1 MYIVT
6 NGQMREADAYT
17 IEKLGVPSLE
27 LMERAGVA
35 LAKLCVELAPI
46 GKILCLCGGGNNG
59 GDGFVCA
66 RHLQERGRSVEVVC
80 FAEKYSQDCQE
91 NKKKWV
97 ELGGEVLTEIP
108 RYTEY
113 TLVVD
118 CLFGTGLKGGL
129 TGKNAEAVLA
139 VNGMKERGTFV
150 LSADIPSGI
159 NGENGLVE
167 SVAVQAD
174 VTLCIGEIKLGCTFG
189 DGLDYAG
196 EIQCEDIGI
205 ALPRGKDEY
214 AKLQGKQE
222 MKKLLPKRKRNSH
235 KGSYGRAAIVG
246 GSKEYTGAAYLS
258 AVACLHA
265 GAGYTTLF
273 VPENILPYYVLKAP
287 ELLLKSISEGDRY
300 AFNSEK
306 MKTLLTYDAIAYGMG
321 MGESEAVARGASY
334 LLRRYEG
341 KLILDA
347 DGLNSLAK
355 YQKDEL
361 PALFKNA
368 KCQVLLTPH
377 VKEFSR
383 LSGMEVK
390 GIIEGGI
397 LPPITF
403 AAQNQIS
410 VLLKGA
416 ASVLTDGARVFI
428 NATGNS
434 GLAKGGSGDVLS
446 GVIVGLCAMGLSAF
460 DGGRLGAYLVGRAAE
475 LAASYVGEYALTA
488 TKVIDGLGMAFLEL
502 TDD

>member
-1 MYIVT
+1 MYILT
-6 NGQMREADAYT
+6 NEQMREADAYT

-27 LMERAGVA
+27 LMERAGEA
-35 LAKLCVELAPI
+35 LAKEGAELAPT

-66 RHLQERGRSVEVVC
+66 RYLQERGRDVTVVC

-91 NKKKWV
+91 NKKKWIDI
-97 ELGGEVLTEIP
+97 GGEILMEIP
-108 RYTEY
+108 RYEEY
-113 TLVVD
+113 SLVID
-118 CLFGTGLKGGL
+118 CLLGTGLKGGL
-129 TGKNAEAVLA
+129 NGKNADAVRS
-139 VNGMKERGTFV
+139 VNTMKARGTIV
-150 LSADIPSGI
+150 LSADIPSGV

-174 VTLCIGEIKLGCTFG
+174 VTLCIGEVKLGCTFG

-196 EIQCEDIGI
+196 EVKCEDIGI

-214 AKLQGKQE
+214 AELQEKRG
-222 MKKLLPKRKRNSH
+222 MKKLLPQRKRNSH

-258 AVACLHA
+258 AAACLRA

-273 VPENILPYYVLKAP
+273 VPETILPYYLLKAP
-287 ELLLKSISEGDRY
+287 ELLVKSISEGDRY
-300 AFNSEK
+300 EFHTEQ
-306 MKTLLTYDAIAYGMG
+306 MKSLFAYDVVAYGMG
-321 MGESEAVARGASY
+321 MGQSEAVARGAAY
-334 LLRRYEG
+334 LLRYYEG

-347 DGLNSLAK
+347 DGLNSLAE
-355 YQKDEL
+355 YNKDEL
-361 PALFKNA
+361 SMLFKNA

-383 LSGMEVK
+383 LSGMEVQE
-390 GIIEGGI
+390 IIKGGI
-397 LPPITF
+397 RPPMAF
-403 AAQNQIS
+403 AEQNS
-410 VLLKGA
+410 VGVLLKGA
-416 ASVLTDGARVFI
+416 ASVLTDGERVFV

-446 GVIVGLCAMGLSAF
+446 GVIAGLCAMGLSAF

-475 LAASYVGEYALTA
+475 LTTSYVGEYSLTA

-502 TDD
+502 SDD